1 MLVSSE
7 GFYMNKKAIVTGAN
21 GKIGRTFVESLVAKG
36 YFVYAV
42 DLKTEGLKTSKNVEL
57 VQLDITDEESVH
69 DFFLSVHDLSVLI
82 NNAGIGVFTPF
93 EDRTAAEFKKVM
105 EVNLLGSFLMSQ
117 SAVKIMKE
125 RGGGKIV
132 NIASI
137 YGSTSSDERIYGD
150 SGRNNSEVYSATKAG
165 VINLTKY
172 MAAHFGKYNIQTN
185 AISPGGIYNQQS
197 SDFVRN
203 YEYKTPMQR
212 MGNVEDLLST
222 LLYLISDDT
231 AYTNGQNISV
241 DGGFLA
247 W

>member
-1 MLVSSE
+1 MK
-7 GFYMNKKAIVTGAN
+7 KKAIVTGAN
-21 GKIGRTFVESLVAKG
+21 GKIGRTFVASLVAKG

-42 DLKTEGLKTSKNVEL
+42 DLKTEGLKNSENVEL

-69 DFFLSVHDLSVLI
+69 DFFLSVHNLSVLI

-117 SAVKIMKE
+117 AAVKIMKE

-197 SDFVRN
+197 IDFVRN

-212 MGNVEDLLST
+212 MGTVEDLLST

>member
-1 MLVSSE
+1 MK
-7 GFYMNKKAIVTGAN
+7 NAIVTGAN
-21 GKIGRTFVESLVAKG
+21 GKIGRTFVDSLIANG
-36 YFVYAV
+36 YFVYAL
-42 DLKTEGLKTSKNVEL
+42 DLNIDGFKTSKNVEL
-57 VQLDITDEESVH
+57 VKLDITDEESVH
-69 DFFLSVHDLSVLI
+69 DFFSSIDNLNVLI
-82 NNAGIGVFTPF
+82 NNAGIGVFTSF
-93 EDRTAAEFKKVM
+93 EDRTAKEFKKVM

-117 SAVKIMKE
+117 SAVKIMKKK
-125 RGGGKIV
+125 RGGKIV

-165 VINLTKY
+165 VINMTKY

-197 SDFVRN
+197 IDFVRN

-212 MGNVEDLLST
+212 MGAVEDLLST
-222 LLYLISDDT
+222 LHYLISDDT

>member
-1 MLVSSE
+1 MK
-7 GFYMNKKAIVTGAN
+7 KKAIVTGAN

-197 SDFVRN
+197 IDFVRN
-203 YEYKTPMQR
+203 YECKTPMQR